1 MRLGET
7 MMMKPSAAI
16 FLALTCILLFTLAL
30 PTKGMRLDIDSEGSL
45 DGPSNDV
52 SESKLYVWQER

>member
-7 MMMKPSAAI
+7 MMMKPPAAI
-16 FLALTCILLFTLAL
+16 FLALACILLLTLAL
-30 PTKGMRLDIDSEGSL
+30 PTEGMRLDIDSEGSL

-52 SESKLYVWQER
+52 SDSKLYLWRER